1 MTKYQKF
8 ISFLI
13 ISLTTITKMNS
24 IKAELDQYVV
34 VFKIFSTTH
43 EENRLL
49 MDKQNQFQVKYRKTS
64 LN

>member
-13 ISLTTITKMNS
+13 ISLTIITKMNS

-34 VFKIFSTTH
+34 VFKIFPTTH

-64 LN
+64 A